1 MDLDL
6 PARHSFGNSQQ
17 DPALPH
23 PLTVSVND
31 VLLIAVLPR
40 VGGGGGWG
48 RLGGFLTSCTLDNLI
63 EDDVVDD
70 WFVTAVVSYDSN
82 LE

>member
-23 PLTVSVND
+23 PLPVSVND
-31 VLLIAVLPR
+31 VLLIAVLSG
-40 VGGGGGWG
+40 VGGSGGWCG
-48 RLGGFLTSCTLDNLI
+48 LSLGIASGELRAEL
-63 EDDVVDD
+63 
-70 WFVTAVVSYDSN
+70 
-82 LE
+82 